1 MVGQNIYELRKN
13 KKLSQEDIAEKIN
26 VTRQTI
32 SNWENGQTIPDL
44 YQAKALAEVLNVSI
58 DDLFEIKDTQDEKV
72 NSNIEE
78 NENSNIES
86 VDVSRIWNEI
96 KLHFLDEFSQTSYE
110 LWVKPLEVAMLN
122 GTEFILYSDEEI
134 IANVL
139 NNVYINY
146 FVELIQKYY
155 SKDIKT
161 VKVVYKS
168 SIDYSSIV
176 DYEI

>member
-58 DDLFEIKDTQDEKV
+58 DDLFEIKDNQDETVAISTEK
-72 NSNIEE
+72 ND
-78 NENSNIES
+78 NSNIES
-86 VDVSRIWNEI
+86 VDVSKIWNEI
-96 KLHFLDEFSQTSYE
+96 KIHIKDEFSVTSYNLWFEPLVTAE
-110 LWVKPLEVAMLN
+110 LKEN
-122 GTEFILYSDEEI
+122 EFILYSDEEI
-134 IANVL
+134 IAKVL
-139 NNVYINY
+139 NNVYKK
-146 FVELIQKYY
+146 ELMNLIKKYY